1 MARIQTT
8 AAIAAAEMR
17 KRLKAAGIAATV
29 KSSNFAGGNSVDIG
43 LTDAPPDV
51 VAKAHKICDPF
62 QYGHFDG
69 MVDCY
74 EYSNKRT
81 DLPAQAKYV
90 HVNLRTTP
98 AMELGFES
106 DAECEAV
113 RWARSAYWP
122 LWRTRLRTRP
132 ETMRED
138 LRHFYYHPFGRADW
152 NEYMKLARRWIARN
166 EKLPSFPEVC
176 PYCAERDANLAMEK
190 AS

>member
-1 MARIQTT
+1 MTFGWP
-8 AAIAAAEMR
+8 EEPNEHW
-17 KRLKAAGIAATV
+17 AGVANRDALGMP
-29 KSSNFAGGNSVDIG
+29 SHGGM
-43 LTDAPPDV
+43 LMQCQWC
-51 VAKAHKICDPF
+51 AKF
-62 QYGHFDG
+62 
-69 MVDCY
+69 
-74 EYSNKRT
+74 
-81 DLPAQAKYV
+81 
-90 HVNLRTTP
+90 
-98 AMELGFES
+98 GFES

-122 LWRTRLRTRP
+122 RWRTRLRTRP